1 MTRPPLAPIV
11 MAMQL
16 AALPATAGALPSG
29 DELIEKSVE
38 AMGGKAIQKIESYT
52 ASSELTTPTGTV
64 ATDVFWGKPGRIFI
78 QTDVPN
84 RGKME
89 MGTDGTI
96 GWMVQPMRDH
106 QLLQGPQLLMI
117 RQQATHSRVLNLRQT
132 MTDDK
137 HQFGDVTEVDFDGV
151 ACYKLRVTAQT
162 ANRPE
167 TGALYFDKDT
177 GLLRGKRV
185 GGVDALQ
192 TSTVTFEDWRKIDGV
207 NFFHHMD
214 VTAGD
219 VTMTVNYTKIELNT
233 VKPDVFRIP
242 AEIKT
247 QVRTA
252 PPDVQTKSIDDY
264 SPYVQDM
271 INDTLGS
278 LPMDDASLLRLER
291 EMLAGRLVVLQ
302 GEDRSGMKYVLWKI
316 DLRLKQLEGG

>member
-1 MTRPPLAPIV
+1 MTRLPLAPIV

-38 AMGGKAIQKIESYT
+38 AMGGTAIQKIESYM
-52 ASSELTTPTGTV
+52 ASSELTTPSGTV

-89 MGTDGTI
+89 MGTNGTI

-132 MTDDK
+132 MTDDN
-137 HQFGDVTEVDFDGV
+137 QQLGDVTEADFDGV

-162 ANRPE
+162 ANRRE

-177 GLLRGKRV
+177 GLLRGMRV

-192 TSTVTFEDWRKIDGV
+192 TSTVTFKDWKKIDGV

-252 PPDVQTKSIDDY
+252 PPDVQTKSINDY
-264 SPYVQDM
+264 SLQVQEM
-271 INDTLGS
+271 INRTLEG
-278 LPMDDASLLRLER
+278 LPMDDSDALRQAR
-291 EMLAGRLVVLQ
+291 ARLAEQVEQMR

-316 DLRLKQLEGG
+316 DLRLNQLGGS